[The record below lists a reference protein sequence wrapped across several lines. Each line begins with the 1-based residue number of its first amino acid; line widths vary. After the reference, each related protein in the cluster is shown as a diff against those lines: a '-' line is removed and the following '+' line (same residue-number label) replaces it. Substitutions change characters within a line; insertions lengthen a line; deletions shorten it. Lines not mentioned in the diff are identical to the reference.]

1 MKKLILILIMC
12 IPLLSP
18 AIGNKKAERYVAQL
32 QQQLEEGRLAERTN
46 FALDILLSVAYN
58 KLKNE
63 GHNELADKIK
73 TDWKGTWNGYLMQ
86 VRDIGDHEPLSEWL
100 AQAYKDIE
108 AALGKG
114 VCEFFHLDD
123 INIINYALPVVFKCS
138 IAFDKID
145 YSQHFVPLTGVVSYW
160 VSAGFCI
167 LASSGL
173 MSFFCSPIGMLA
185 EHLMITFIAPP
196 ISNKIYEAFCT
207 NDVYYVEHVKNPMWD
222 F

>member
-12 IPLLSP
+12 IPLLAP
-18 AIGNKKAERYVAQL
+18 AIGKKKAEGYAYHL
-32 QQQLEEGRLAERTN
+32 QEQLEEGRLAERTN
-46 FALDILLSVAYN
+46 FALDILLSTAYRQ
-58 KLKNE
+58 LKND
-63 GHNELADKIK
+63 GHDDLANKIK
-73 TDWKGTWNGYLMQ
+73 TEWKTDWNGYLMQ
-86 VRDIGDHEPLSEWL
+86 VRDIGDHEPLSQWL

-145 YSQHFVPLTGVVSYW
+145 YGQHFVPLTGVVTYW
-160 VSAGFCI
+160 VSAGVCV

-173 MSFFCSPIGMLA
+173 LSFFCSPIGMLA
-185 EHLMITFIAPP
+185 EHLMISFIAPP
-196 ISNKIYEAFCT
+196 IGNKIYDAFCT
-207 NDVYYVEHVKNPMWD
+207 NDVYYVSNYSNPMWD
-222 F
+222 Y